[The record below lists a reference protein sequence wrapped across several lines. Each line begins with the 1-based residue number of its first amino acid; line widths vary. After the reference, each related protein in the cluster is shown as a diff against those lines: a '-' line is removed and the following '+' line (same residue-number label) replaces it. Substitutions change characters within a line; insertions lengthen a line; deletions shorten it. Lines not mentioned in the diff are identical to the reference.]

1 MSEVNN
7 NDIYVPRLALGLVH
21 YPVRDRMQKTVATN
35 ITNFDIHDI
44 ARASQV
50 YGVEKYYIIHP
61 MQEQLMFVER
71 VLDHWRV
78 GQGAKF
84 NPMRKTALGSVR
96 TAPSVE
102 KALEDWGAQGGLVIA
117 TSARA
122 EWAKRKYTLS
132 ELRHEMHV
140 ERKPVLMLFGTGF
153 GMTEELIGSCS
164 GVLESIRGAPPNDYR
179 HLSVR
184 SAVSICLDRVM
195 GPW

>member
-1 MSEVNN
+1 MSETP
-7 NDIYVPRLALGLVH
+7 YVPKLAIGLVH

-44 ARASQV
+44 ARAAQV
-50 YGVEKYYIIHP
+50 YGVDKYYIIHP

-71 VLDHWRV
+71 VLDHWRT

-84 NPMRKTALGSVR
+84 NPMRKTALGSVK
-96 TAPSVE
+96 TAESVE
-102 KALEDWGAQGGLVIA
+102 KALADWGEPDCLTIA
-117 TSARA
+117 TTARV
-122 EWAKRKYTLS
+122 EWAKRKYLFS

-140 ERKPVLMLFGTGF
+140 EKKPVFMLFGTGF
-153 GMTEELIGSCS
+153 GMTEQLIGSCS
-164 GVLESIRGAPPNDYR
+164 GVLESIRGAPPKDYR